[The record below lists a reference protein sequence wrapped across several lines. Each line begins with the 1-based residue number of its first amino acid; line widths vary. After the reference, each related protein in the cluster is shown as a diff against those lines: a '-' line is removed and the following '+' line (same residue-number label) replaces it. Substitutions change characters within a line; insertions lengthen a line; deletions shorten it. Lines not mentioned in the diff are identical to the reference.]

1 MRAAKVLLGHDQCM
15 ATYGNRQKHQTAHP
29 PGTRVIL
36 AARMDPAL
44 RAKANQVAEALDVS
58 VSYLVALLISAIEV
72 DGAGRPLGIRWDA
85 PLKNERLN
93 EGLPGLDLSA

>member
-1 MRAAKVLLGHDQCM
+1 M
-15 ATYGNRQKHQTAHP
+15 ATYGKRQKRQTTHV
-29 PGTRVIL
+29 PGARVIL

-44 RAKANQVAEALDVS
+44 RAKANEVAAALDVS

-85 PLKNERLN
+85 PPVRNERLN
-93 EGLPGLDLSA
+93 EGLPGLELSA